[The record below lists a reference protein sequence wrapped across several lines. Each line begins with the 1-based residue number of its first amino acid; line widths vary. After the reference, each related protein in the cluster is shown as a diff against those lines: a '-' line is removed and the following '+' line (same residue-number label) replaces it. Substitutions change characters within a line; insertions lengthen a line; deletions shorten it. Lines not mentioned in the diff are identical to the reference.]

1 MKFQIN
7 KTIFY
12 GVAVCFFFS
21 YGCAG
26 RVGRHALL
34 PVLNNPAGYLQEVLQ
49 KSQSIN
55 DVSGYAKLKISAP
68 GHTSS
73 SRNIFFVKRPDRI
86 RIETLGFLSRPA
98 LFFTANGMYINLYS
112 VENNALYSGATTAE
126 NFARIIGMR
135 LELQEIVQSF
145 LGQPPLAGCIQQSL
159 SFAQDKDQYLFIIAC
174 EGRKQ
179 MIWIDPLDMH
189 ISRYRLLE
197 QKQPVYEYAF
207 SQFQKTDGRLF
218 PLKIEIYHY
227 TYKTAISLEFE
238 SLSFDT
244 IPDEQFSI
252 HAPQGSHCFGLEELG
267 APH

>member
-12 GVAVCFFFS
+12 GAIVCFFLS
-21 YGCAG
+21 YGCAEIA
-26 RVGRHALL
+26 GRHALL
-34 PVLNNPAGYLQEVLQ
+34 PVLNNPAGYLKEVLQ

-98 LFFTANGMYINLYS
+98 LFFTANGMTINLYA
-112 VENNALYSGATTAE
+112 VENNALYTGETTAE

-135 LELQEIVQSF
+135 LELQEIVLSF
-145 LGQPPLAGCIQQSL
+145 LGQPPLAACVHQSL
-159 SFAQDKDQYLFIIAC
+159 SCAQDNDQYLFTIAC

-179 MIWIDPLDMH
+179 MIWIDPADMR
-189 ISRYRLLE
+189 ICRYRLFE
-197 QKQPVYEYAF
+197 EGNPVYEYAF
-207 SQFQKTDGRLF
+207 SQFQKSEGRLF

-227 TYKTAISLEFE
+227 TYKTAITLDFE

-244 IPDEQFSI
+244 LSDEQFSI
-252 HAPQGSHCFGLEELG
+252 KLPQGSRSFGIEELG
-267 APH
+267 AQH